1 MAKSLLS
8 VKRSKVNRVTRSETY
23 LVNKKWLGEEPV
35 FTKPLSSVELIR
47 ALNWYNAMCTTAEAR
62 EYMDT
67 YLMNLGRNAELKV
80 LKRVSDTWF
89 PTSAAWAARMISKGF
104 KLPESTKD
112 YIDAKL
118 KEVYGRASEPPVTTE
133 DKVKVS
139 IQDRMKDKASDLV
152 GEIEAL
158 IDSGVSFS
166 LYDWLQ
172 KNKVPATYCTAII
185 AHYAPWLAELL
196 EAYDGKD
203 GQLKEAYRHF
213 TKKQLTE
220 RIKFINAIISDAEKY
235 AGVAKKTRAP
245 RKPRPVSIEKKLKSF
260 KYQKESS
267 DYKIASINPEKVI
280 GAQELWTFNT
290 KYKTISVFRALD
302 RGGLQVKGTT
312 LIGYDEKTSMTRGT
326 GRQAENLV
334 KQVMTSGKVALRKL
348 IDTLKTAKPL
358 QDRINE
364 NTILLRVVT

>member
-1 MAKSLLS
+1 MAKSLLT

-23 LVNKKWLGEEPV
+23 LVNRKFLGEEPV
-35 FTKPLSSVELIR
+35 FTKLVTNSDLGK
-47 ALNWYNAMCTTAEAR
+47 ALNWYNSMCTTDEAR

-67 YLMNLGRNAELKV
+67 YLMNLGRNTELKV

-89 PTSAAWAARMISKGF
+89 PNSAAWAARMISKGYQ
-104 KLPESTKD
+104 LPETTKQ
-112 YIDAKL
+112 YIDTKL
-118 KEVYGRASEPPVTTE
+118 TEVYARASEPPATTE
-133 DKVKVS
+133 DKSKVS
-139 IQDRMKDKASDLV
+139 VQDRMRDKASDLV

-158 IDSGVSFS
+158 IDSGEKFS

-172 KNKVPATYCTAII
+172 KNKVPATYCTTII

-196 EAYDGKD
+196 EAYDNKD
-203 GQLKEAYRHF
+203 QQLKEAYRHF
-213 TKKQLTE
+213 NKKQLTE
-220 RIKFINAIISDAEKY
+220 RIKFINSIISDAEKY

-245 RKPRPVSIEKKLKSF
+245 RKPRAVSIEKKLKSF
-260 KYQKESS
+260 KYQKESP

-302 RGGLQVKGTT
+302 RAGLQIKGTT

-326 GRQAENLV
+326 GRQTESLV
-334 KQVMTSGKVALRKL
+334 KQVMMSGKVALRKL
-348 IDTLKTAKPL
+348 LDEVKTVKVL

-364 NTILLRVVT
+364 NTILLRVVA